1 MKRTFKIAIILALV
15 TILATAPMTSVF
27 AADYMAYNIYSDP
40 VVTGTSQ
47 KFDTFTIEFRGV
59 QTPNYTYWALANFG
73 LDLSSIKTMQKF
85 PAISG
90 GGAYAGL
97 QNRDP
102 QRGKAA
108 IMSFWEMRYMGTK
121 IHNVKQ
127 MYPEGDTNFT
137 GEGEGKSCI
146 VPFNWDDNTW
156 YRMVIHTWEDVENGT
171 TFAGQWFQN
180 VATGEWTLTIVYDTQ
195 IYDSCFKGGMG
206 LFQENYIRTYEDE
219 REFNTRNIY
228 AVDHKSKEWVSLA
241 TCKVS
246 YGNGGGDNKAGAHS
260 FGATEEYFWGKAG
273 GKVDNQEQYEKE
285 ATKSLTL
292 TINQPKTPTFGE
304 PKLNSLTV
312 DGNTVKWELSKTD
325 MPQLSYKL
333 DVVDTTGKTIFT
345 KEQTRPEVTSTTL
358 EGVETDA
365 YKCVLT
371 VTDIFGKTTSMEYA
385 TEAYLK
391 ADPTPTP
398 VPETTT
404 PADTTT
410 PAGTTS
416 APVTTTPVDTT
427 VDEVKPN
434 NTGVVVA
441 IVAVAVV
448 VIGGGVFV
456 GIKKKKK

>member
-1 MKRTFKIAIILALV
+1 MKKTIKIAIILTLV
-15 TILATAPMTSVF
+15 AILATAPVSSAF
-27 AADYMAYNIYSDP
+27 AANYMAYNIYSDP
-40 VVTGTSQ
+40 VTTGTSG

-146 VPFNWDDNTW
+146 VPFHWDDNTW

-180 VATGEWTLTIVYDTQ
+180 MATGEWTLTIVYDTQ

-206 LFQENYIRTYEDE
+206 LFQENYIKTYEDE
-219 REFNTRNIY
+219 REFNTKNIY
-228 AVDHKSKEWVSLA
+228 AVDHKTKEWVSLA
-241 TCKVS
+241 TCNVS

-273 GKVDNQEQYEKE
+273 GTVEDQEQYEKD
-285 ATKSLTL
+285 AIKSQRL
-292 TINQPKTPTFGE
+292 TIKQPATPTFTTPE
-304 PKLNSLTV
+304 LTKLTV
-312 DGNTVKWELSKTD
+312 DGTKVSWELSKTG

-333 DVVDTTGKTIFT
+333 DVIDTAGKTIFS

-358 EGVETDA
+358 EGVDTDA
-365 YKCVLT
+365 YKVVLT
-371 VTDIFGKTTSMEYA
+371 VTDLFGKTTTKEYA
-385 TEAYLK
+385 TEAFLT
-391 ADPTPTP
+391 ATPTPTP
-398 VPETTT
+398 EPTPAPETTT
-404 PADTTT
+404 PADTEA
-410 PAGTTS
+410 PAATEAPATAPDTS
-416 APVTTTPVDTT
+416 VVEP
-427 VDEVKPN
+427 KPN
-434 NTGVVVA
+434 NTGIIVA
-441 IVAVAVV
+441 VAAVAVV
-448 VIGGGVFV
+448 VIGGVVFFV
-456 GIKKKKK
+456 MKKKK